1 MTKGNRARRAVVD
14 TRRGRRIAVVLTLA
28 VTAVLGSNLP
38 TSFHGLAIVVVLV
51 LATLDILLVRATG
64 ALAFTLRR
72 TLDERETALRD
83 RAYRRGFRL
92 LGAALAVALLLFIA
106 SAYVLTATAGPS
118 QNGSTPLGS
127 QINQVIS
134 GRWLVAIVELV
145 VMLPTLMIAWV
156 EGDRPEEERGAPQPH
171 LSLLW
176 LSIPALAGAW
186 LLVNALA
193 PDQGTAPS
201 LNSVETSFPGASC
214 AHYSGGRVVGAQ
226 FGATVSLNVEVCWN
240 GTDAFVLGDPSI
252 PLPQSAIAAR
262 QKQLPPDVP
271 VDNVNYPQLDLTS
284 CGADTVDDFAMV
296 SASTCGGTVDTS
308 GTLHYT
314 VRARVSVLPGGIDR
328 RDVTLSLVVA
338 RDGRVLEQP

>member
-1 MTKGNRARRAVVD
+1 MTTSNRARRSVVD
-14 TRRGRRIAVVLTLA
+14 TRRERRIAVVLTLA

-38 TSFHGLAIVVVLV
+38 TSFHSLAIVVVLV

-106 SAYVLTATAGPS
+106 TAFILTATAGPS
-118 QNGSTPLGS
+118 QNGSTALGS
-127 QINQVIS
+127 QISQVIS
-134 GRWLVAIVELV
+134 GRWLVAIVELL

-156 EGDRPEEERGAPQPH
+156 EGNRPEEERGAPQPH

-186 LLVNALA
+186 LLVNAFA
-193 PDQGTAPS
+193 PDQGVAPS
-201 LNSVETSFPGASC
+201 LNSVSTSFPGAAC
-214 AHYSGGRVVGAQ
+214 THYSGGRVVGAQ
-226 FGATVSLNVEVCWN
+226 FGAAVSLRVEVCWN
-240 GTDAFVLGDPSI
+240 GTDAFVVGDPSI
-252 PLPQSAIAAR
+252 PLPQSAIAADLG
-262 QKQLPPDVP
+262 QLPTGVP
-271 VDNVNYPQLDLTS
+271 VGDVNPAQLDLTA
-284 CGADTVDDFAMV
+284 CGADTVDDFATV
-296 SASTCGGTVDTS
+296 SATTCTGTIDAS

>member
-1 MTKGNRARRAVVD
+1 MTTGNRARQSVVD

-106 SAYVLTATAGPS
+106 SAIVLTATAAPS

-134 GRWLVAIVELV
+134 GRWLVAIVELL

-156 EGDRPEEERGAPQPH
+156 EGNRPEEERGAPQPH
-171 LSLLW
+171 LFVLW

-186 LLVNALA
+186 LLVNAFA

-201 LNSVETSFPGASC
+201 LNSVDTSFPGASC

-262 QKQLPPDVP
+262 QKQVPPGVP

-296 SASTCGGTVDTS
+296 SATTCAGTIDTS

-314 VRARVSVLPGGIDR
+314 ARARVSVLPGGIDR

-338 RDGRVLEQP
+338 RDGRVLDQP

>member
-1 MTKGNRARRAVVD
+1 MTTGNRARRSVVE

-106 SAYVLTATAGPS
+106 SAYVLTATASPS
-118 QNGSTPLGS
+118 QNGSSPLGS

-156 EGDRPEEERGAPQPH
+156 EGNRPQEERGAPQPH

-186 LLVNALA
+186 ILVNAFA

-201 LNSVETSFPGASC
+201 RNSFETSFPGASC

-271 VDNVNYPQLDLTS
+271 VDNVNYLQLDLTS
-284 CGADTVDDFAMV
+284 CGADTVDDFAVV
-296 SASTCGGTVDTS
+296 SATTCAGTIDTS

-314 VRARVSVLPGGIDR
+314 ARARVSVLPGGIDR

-338 RDGRVLEQP
+338 RDGRVLDQP